1 MIEELKNIW
10 RACFNDSDRYID
22 FYFSERY
29 RSENTLVYC
38 KAGRGAA
45 MMTLLPATV
54 VTPHKEF
61 AARYVYAVATLPEF
75 RNKGFSFALA
85 QQADEQARA
94 ENCALEIVAPATPE
108 LFPFYA
114 RQGFS
119 TVFYRRVVKFSAEEI
134 APEEALEGAPLSE
147 AGTFFNLRERYF
159 AQGCFFVRWDSAALS
174 YILKESRL
182 LQGDV
187 YYFSQGDDEGYA
199 VTAPSGDALLLK
211 EVALTPALAPAA
223 LYFLKQ
229 QYAHCRYFI
238 CHLAVDSPLWAKRG
252 TTVPLAMLK
261 WLIPPPAAVST
272 INAYVNL
279 LKD

>member
-1 MIEELKNIW
+1 MKNIW
-10 RACFNDSDRYID
+10 RTCFNDADRYID
-22 FYFSERY
+22 LYFSERY
-29 RSENTLVYC
+29 RPENTLVYC
-38 KAGRGAA
+38 KAGRGVA

-61 AARYVYAVATLPEF
+61 TARYVYAVATLPEF

-85 QQADEQARA
+85 QQADEQAMA
-94 ENCALEIVAPATPE
+94 EKCALEIVVPATPE

-119 TVFYRRVVKFSAEEI
+119 TVFYSRVVKFSAGEI
-134 APEEALEGAPLSE
+134 APAEALEGVPLQDAE
-147 AGTFFNLRERYF
+147 TFFNLRERYF
-159 AQGCFFVRWDSAALS
+159 APGGFFVRWDSAALQ

-187 YYFSQGDDEGYA
+187 YYFSQNNDEGYI
-199 VTAPSGDALLLK
+199 VVEPKGDSLLLK
-211 EVALTPALAPAA
+211 EIALTPALTPAA

-229 QYAHCRYFI
+229 RYAHCRCFI
-238 CHLAVDSPLWAKRG
+238 CRLAVDSPLWVKQG
-252 TTVPLAMLK
+252 STVPLAMLK
-261 WLIPPPAAVST
+261 WLIPPPATVST
-272 INAYVNL
+272 VHAYVNL

>member
-10 RACFNDSDRYID
+10 RTCFNDADRYID
-22 FYFSERY
+22 LYFSERY
-29 RSENTLVYC
+29 RPENTLVYC
-38 KAGRGAA
+38 KAGRGVA

-54 VTPHKEF
+54 VTPQKEF
-61 AARYVYAVATLPEF
+61 TARYVYAVATLPEF

-94 ENCALEIVAPATPE
+94 ENCALEIVVPATPE

-119 TVFYRRVVKFSAEEI
+119 TVFYRRVVKFSAREI
-134 APEEALEGAPLSE
+134 APAETLEGVSIQE
-147 AGTFFNLRERYF
+147 EETFFNLRERYF
-159 AQGCFFVRWDSAALS
+159 APGGFFVRWDSAALQ

-187 YYFSQGDDEGYA
+187 YYFSQNDDEGYI
-199 VTAPSGDALLLK
+199 VVEPRGDILLLK
-211 EVALTPALAPAA
+211 EVAITPALAPAA

-229 QYAHCRYFI
+229 RYAHCRSFI
-238 CHLAVDSPLWAKRG
+238 CHLAVDSPLWAKQG

-261 WLIPPPAAVST
+261 WLISPPATVSA
-272 INAYVNL
+272 IHAYVNL